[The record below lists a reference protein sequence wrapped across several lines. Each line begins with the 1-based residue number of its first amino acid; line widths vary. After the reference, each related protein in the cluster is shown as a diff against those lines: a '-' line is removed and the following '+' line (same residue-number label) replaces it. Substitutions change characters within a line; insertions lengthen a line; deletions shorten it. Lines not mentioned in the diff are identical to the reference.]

1 MNLTI
6 FPVIETWSN
15 MVKFLGVEP
24 GMEKAHDT
32 IYITNLPDTVTEE
45 KLAEVF
51 GSIGI
56 IKMDRKTEKPKSN
69 EATEFFHNGSLNTNY
84 CINLVWIYTDKATGK
99 PKGDGKFIVVAIGL
113 PSTITN
119 DKH

>member
-1 MNLTI
+1 
-6 FPVIETWSN
+6 
-15 MVKFLGVEP
+15 
-24 GMEKAHDT
+24 MEKAHDT

-69 EATEFFHNGSLNTNY
+69 EAPDFFHNGSLNTNY
-84 CINLVWIYTDKATGK
+84 CIFSLDLYRQGYWQAQRRW
-99 PKGDGKFIVVAIGL
+99 
-113 PSTITN
+113 
-119 DKH
+119 

>member
-1 MNLTI
+1 
-6 FPVIETWSN
+6 
-15 MVKFLGVEP
+15 
-24 GMEKAHDT
+24 MEKAHDT

-69 EATEFFHNGSLNTNY
+69 EAPEFFHNGTLNTNY

-113 PSTITN
+113 PCTITN
-119 DKH
+119 FCKY